1 MSNEN
6 TQKSW
11 WKGCG
16 CFFILFLVV
25 GMGVFVA
32 LIAVGISAVEDTG
45 SGGSFSFS
53 KIASNRGGE
62 DEVPHMRET
71 WSYGT
76 GEVKVVRIPVE
87 GIIMFGE
94 DDWNTGNANSVLRSI
109 RRATHDP
116 EVSGLILEVNS
127 GGGGITDSDILYNEL
142 KKFKASREDR
152 VIVTLMGD
160 IAASGA
166 YYISI
171 TSDYIMAHPTTL
183 TGSIGVIMQSYNFK
197 ELAQKIGIKDVTVK
211 SGENKDLLNPFNDVK
226 PEHKQLLQNV
236 ITAMHNRFVTLVSE
250 NRKMDKKDVALLAD
264 GRVFLAD
271 EAVKNGLIDGI
282 GYADDA
288 RAKMAELLQV
298 DAIKVYKY
306 EEERGLLDIFS
317 RSGGIGMNLDLKRL
331 LQETAHDGRLSYRW
345 SW

>member
-1 MSNEN
+1 MANEN

-16 CFFILFLVV
+16 CFFVLFIAL
-25 GMGVFVA
+25 GFVA
-32 LIAVGISAVEDTG
+32 FMVMLGVGLAVLNDTD
-45 SGGSFSFS
+45 SDSLYFSR
-53 KIASNRGGE
+53 IASNRGGE
-62 DEVPHMRET
+62 DEVPRMRET

-87 GIIMFGE
+87 GIIMLGE
-94 DDWNTGNANSVLRSI
+94 DNWQDGNANTVLRSI

-160 IAASGA
+160 VAASGA
-166 YYISI
+166 YYIAI

-226 PEHKQLLQNV
+226 PEHKELLQKV
-236 ITAMHNRFVTLVSE
+236 ISSMHERFVSLVAE
-250 NRKMDKKDVALLAD
+250 NRKMDKKAVSLLAD

-271 EAVKNGLIDGI
+271 EAVTNGLIDGV

-288 RAKMAELLQV
+288 RAKMAQLLDV
-298 DAIKVYKY
+298 ESIKVFKY
-306 EEERGLLDIFS
+306 EEERGFLDLFS
-317 RSGGIGMNLDLKRL
+317 HPGIGMNLDLKHL
-331 LQETAHDGRLSYRW
+331 LQGATHDGRLSYRW

>member
-1 MSNEN
+1 MANEN
-6 TQKSW
+6 GQKSW

-16 CFFILFLVV
+16 CFFILFMVLGI
-25 GMGVFVA
+25 GMFVA
-32 LIAVGISAVEDTG
+32 AMAVMLAVVEDVG
-45 SGGSFSFS
+45 AGKSFS
-53 KIASNRGGE
+53 IARSGAHKGGE
-62 DEVPHMRET
+62 DEVPQMRET

-76 GEVKVVRIPVE
+76 GEAKVVRIPVE
-87 GIIMFGE
+87 GIIMLGE
-94 DDWNTGNANSVLRSI
+94 DNWKAGNANTVLRSI

-116 EVSGLILEVNS
+116 DVEGLILEINS

-142 KKFKASREDR
+142 KKFKASDPKRF
-152 VIVTLMGD
+152 IVTIMGD

-166 YYISI
+166 YYIAI

-226 PEHKQLLQNV
+226 PEHKELIQKV
-236 ITAMHNRFVTLVSE
+236 ISAMHDRFVTLVAE
-250 NRKMDKKDVALLAD
+250 NRKMPKEKVAPLAD

-271 EAVKNGLIDGI
+271 EAMKNGLIDGI
-282 GYADDA
+282 GYDEDA
-288 RAKMAELLQV
+288 RAKMAELLEV
-298 DAIKVYKY
+298 DSIKVFKY
-306 EEERGLLDIFS
+306 EEEMGLFDLLARPGF
-317 RSGGIGMNLDLKRL
+317 GVNFDLKRL
-331 LQETAHDGRLSYRW
+331 LQDQTRDGRLSYRW